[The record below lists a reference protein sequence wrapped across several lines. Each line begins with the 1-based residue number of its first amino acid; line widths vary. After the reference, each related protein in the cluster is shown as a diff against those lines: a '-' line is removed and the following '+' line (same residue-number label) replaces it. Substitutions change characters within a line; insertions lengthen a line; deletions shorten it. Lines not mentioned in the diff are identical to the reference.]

1 MMRTLWDIGAVT
13 GVFCMLY
20 VATHSQYW
28 VSDDPP
34 ALRKCRVAVFIVL
47 SGLSCI
53 SVSSDRWQPEIETL
67 LMLYGV
73 VALIGLNAVS
83 LRIKELREKSG
94 EKRNDSAALDAG

>member
-1 MMRTLWDIGAVT
+1 MRALWDIGAVA

-34 ALRKCRVAVFIVL
+34 ALRKSRIAVFIVL
-47 SGLSCI
+47 SGLSCVSI
-53 SVSSDRWQPEIETL
+53 SSDRWQPEIETL

-73 VALIGLNAVS
+73 VILVGLNAVS
-83 LRIKELREKSG
+83 LRIKASREKSG
-94 EKRNDSAALDAG
+94 EERNGAATLDAG